1 MKELRILMAGGLTQ
15 DKFEK
20 KIKELEEILKK
31 ENITPVI
38 TTVNTYEQKDLSSF
52 EESNDMVLA
61 MGTLNIE
68 SVLPV
73 IIGMGLM
80 YGWMDRNKMI
90 EEILNIE
97 IKN

>member
-31 ENITPVI
+31 ENVTTVI
-38 TTVNTYEQKDLSSF
+38 TAVNTYEHKDLSPF
-52 EESNDMVLA
+52 EGSNDLVLA

-68 SVLPV
+68 SKLPV
-73 IIGMGLM
+73 INGMGLM

-90 EEILNIE
+90 EEILNIS

>member
-20 KIKELEEILKK
+20 KIKELEDILKK
-31 ENITPVI
+31 ENVTTVI
-38 TTVNTYEQKDLSSF
+38 TAVNTYEHKDLSPF
-52 EESNDMVLA
+52 EGSNDLVLA

-68 SVLPV
+68 SKLPV
-73 IIGMGLM
+73 INGMGLM

>member
-20 KIKELEEILKK
+20 KIKELEDILKK
-31 ENITPVI
+31 ENVTTVI
-38 TTVNTYEQKDLSSF
+38 TAVNTYEHKDLSPF
-52 EESNDMVLA
+52 EGSNDLVLA

-68 SVLPV
+68 SKLPV
-73 IIGMGLM
+73 INDMGLM

-90 EEILNIE
+90 EEILNIS

>member
-1 MKELRILMAGGLTQ
+1 MKELRILMAGGLAQ

-31 ENITPVI
+31 ENINPVI
-38 TTVNTYEQKDLSSF
+38 SIVNTYEQKDLSSF
-52 EESNDMVLA
+52 EEDNDLILA
-61 MGTLNIE
+61 MGTLKLD
-68 SVLPV
+68 SKLPV
-73 IIGMGLM
+73 INGMGLM

>member
-20 KIKELEEILKK
+20 KIKELEDILKK
-31 ENITPVI
+31 ENVTTVI
-38 TTVNTYEQKDLSSF
+38 TAVNTYEHKDLSPF
-52 EESNDMVLA
+52 EGSNDLVLA

-68 SVLPV
+68 SKLPV
-73 IIGMGLM
+73 INGMGLM

-90 EEILNIE
+90 KEILNIS

>member
-20 KIKELEEILKK
+20 KIKELEDILKK
-31 ENITPVI
+31 ENVTTVI
-38 TTVNTYEQKDLSSF
+38 TAVNTYEHKDLSPF
-52 EESNDMVLA
+52 EGSNDLVLA

-68 SVLPV
+68 SKLPV
-73 IIGMGLM
+73 INGMGLM

-90 EEILNIE
+90 EEILNIS

>member
-1 MKELRILMAGGLTQ
+1 MKELRILMAGGLTK

-20 KIKELEEILKK
+20 KRKELEEILKK

-52 EESNDMVLA
+52 EESNDLVLA
-61 MGTLNIE
+61 MGTLNID
-68 SVLPV
+68 SKLPV
-73 IIGMGLM
+73 INGMGLM
-80 YGWMDRNKMI
+80 YGWMDTNKMI

>member
-38 TTVNTYEQKDLSSF
+38 TTVNTY
-52 EESNDMVLA
+52 
-61 MGTLNIE
+61 
-68 SVLPV
+68 
-73 IIGMGLM
+73 
-80 YGWMDRNKMI
+80 
-90 EEILNIE
+90 
-97 IKN
+97 

>member
-31 ENITPVI
+31 ENVTSVI

-52 EESNDMVLA
+52 EADNDLVLA
-61 MGTLNIE
+61 MGPLNVE
-68 SVLPV
+68 SILPV
-73 IIGMGLM
+73 IKGMGLM
-80 YGWMDRNKMI
+80 YGWVVRYKMI
-90 EEILNIE
+90 V
-97 IKN
+97 

>member
-20 KIKELEEILKK
+20 KIKELEDILKK
-31 ENITPVI
+31 ENVTTVI
-38 TTVNTYEQKDLSSF
+38 TAVNTYEYKDLSPF
-52 EESNDMVLA
+52 EGSNDLVLA

-68 SVLPV
+68 SKLPV
-73 IIGMGLM
+73 INGMGLM

-90 EEILNIE
+90 EEILNIS

>member
-20 KIKELEEILKK
+20 KIKELEDILKK
-31 ENITPVI
+31 ENVTTVI
-38 TTVNTYEQKDLSSF
+38 TAVNTYEHKDLSPF
-52 EESNDMVLA
+52 EGSNNLVLA

-68 SVLPV
+68 SKLPV
-73 IIGMGLM
+73 INGMGLM

-90 EEILNIE
+90 EEILNIS

>member
-1 MKELRILMAGGLTQ
+1 MKKLRVLMAGGLTQ

-31 ENITPVI
+31 ENVTSVI

-52 EESNDMVLA
+52 EADNDLVLA

-68 SVLPV
+68 SKLPV
-73 IIGMGLM
+73 INGMGLM
-80 YGWMDRNKMI
+80 YGWMDRDKMI
-90 EEILNIE
+90 EEILNI
-97 IKN
+97 

>member
-20 KIKELEEILKK
+20 KIKELEDILKK
-31 ENITPVI
+31 ENVTTVI
-38 TTVNTYEQKDLSSF
+38 TAVNTYEQKDLSSF
-52 EESNDMVLA
+52 EGSNDLVLA
-61 MGTLNIE
+61 RGTLNIE
-68 SVLPV
+68 SKLPV
-73 IIGMGLM
+73 INGMGLM

-90 EEILNIE
+90 EEILNIS